1 MSFPWI
7 LITNNTL
14 MHWIYCRN
22 LKYAETRSS
31 SLTLLGCCGGGK
43 GVYSFFSLVVTFFC
57 LTFFLRI
64 SYKSNLK
71 YKKYKQQKRLKEI
84 DYIHR
89 KKKIAIDVVLLEF
102 RKKPIPVFVCKCW
115 VLFKFFLH
123 HKNLLRRERER
134 ERERLCSQIFKHK

>member
-1 MSFPWI
+1 
-7 LITNNTL
+7 
-14 MHWIYCRN
+14 
-22 LKYAETRSS
+22 
-31 SLTLLGCCGGGK
+31 LLGCCGGGK

-71 YKKYKQQKRLKEI
+71 YKKYKQQKRMKEI
-84 DYIHR
+84 DYIHTKK

-134 ERERLCSQIFKHK
+134 EREREIMFTDLQA